1 MKCAK
6 HPEVDTE
13 LSCNRCET
21 PICPKC
27 QVLTPVGYKCR
38 DCAKPDRSVSDLPP
52 PLLLRCLAATFAVGI
67 LGGIL
72 VNSIG
77 LYFLFAPFLGYA
89 VGEVAV
95 KSSGRRFGLKTE
107 IIAGAATLLGLVL
120 PRLVAYPPD
129 SLLALAR
136 VLGLANPLF
145 VLGVAIAVVIAVGRV
160 RYR

>member
-38 DCAKPDRSVSDLPP
+38 DCARPDRSISDLPL
-52 PLLLRCLAATFAVGI
+52 PLLIRCLVATFAAGI
-67 LGGIL
+67 FGGII

-77 LYFLFAPFLGYA
+77 LYFLFAPFLGYII
-89 VGEVAV
+89 GEVAV
-95 KSSGRRFGLKTE
+95 KSSGRRFGVKTE

-120 PRLVAYPPD
+120 PRLVAYPPG
-129 SLLALAR
+129 SLMGLVR
-136 VLGLANPLF
+136 TLGLTDLLF